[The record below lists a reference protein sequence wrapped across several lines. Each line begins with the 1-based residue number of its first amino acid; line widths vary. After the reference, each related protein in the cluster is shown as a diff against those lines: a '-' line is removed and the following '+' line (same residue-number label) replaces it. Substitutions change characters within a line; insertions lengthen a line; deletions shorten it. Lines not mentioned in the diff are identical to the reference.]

1 MMNRALIATL
11 FLLTGMAAAEAATCN
26 DALYRDVL
34 GRFQTLHRDSGAC
47 RSAMRANDGVAK
59 MCKTC
64 RQTFNR
70 VAALD
75 SILRKNYACFQGKQ
89 RVEIHKV
96 LIVQDT
102 MLAVSKRCGL

>member
-1 MMNRALIATL
+1 MKRAIFATL
-11 FLLTGMAAAEAATCN
+11 FLLTGTAAVEAAACN
-26 DALYRDVL
+26 DALYRDIL
-34 GRFQTLHRDSGAC
+34 GRLQTLQRESGSC
-47 RSAMRANDGVAK
+47 RKAMTANDGVAK

-64 RQTFNR
+64 RQTFTR
-70 VAALD
+70 MAALD

-102 MLAVSKRCGL
+102 MLAVSKRCGQ